1 MVPKLD
7 QFSSPRH
14 LGYTGFRV
22 SEVQCALAEGFASI
36 AEGEKRESETPNVY
50 GGRTEDYLVATS
62 PGGVEGSRM
71 NTSSTLC
78 CATLR

>member
-1 MVPKLD
+1 
-7 QFSSPRH
+7 

-36 AEGEKRESETPNVY
+36 VEGEKRESETPNVY
-50 GGRTEDYLVATS
+50 GGRTEYYYLVATS